1 VPHSLDGGLRI
12 RQIHGVTTALEQSI
26 RDALRSD
33 TSWHGETAMTVS
45 SPWVKELGFQSP
57 QAGGE
62 GRAQDFLVVGQ
73 VFDTYIAVEFPDGTL
88 SLVSELFSL
97 KRKIED
103 SKTTGPLGGAA
114 RCRRKGQI
122 RSSSGQLGKFQSKMG
137 LPSGDCF
144 R

>member
-1 VPHSLDGGLRI
+1 
-12 RQIHGVTTALEQSI
+12 
-26 RDALRSD
+26 
-33 TSWHGETAMTVS
+33 MTVS

-144 R
+144 RTGSRGPGALARSRNRVSPHRSPCRTLDK